1 MESSQ
6 LLLIIAI
13 TITTILIVVV
23 GLQLIF
29 FLKELRKAISK
40 NGDIMTQLEKK
51 HVVAEKHKGSVHHK
65 GSPTLHAILDRIRI
79 LSPHDNSKNK
89 RFFIKEK

>member
-29 FLKELRKAISK
+29 FLRELRRAIGK
-40 NGDIMTQLEKK
+40 NGEVISHLDKK
-51 HVVAEKHKGSVHHK
+51 HAASQKHEVSRHRS
-65 GSPTLHAILDRIRI
+65 SPTLHGILDRIRI